1 VGYRSNAYSFSAP
14 RLTRIAMNYLW
25 NTYKTPLVYTE
36 FGFPVFAEAEKDLAA
51 QRYDTPRSNYYLSV
65 MSELLAAI
73 WEDGIDLRGAFAW
86 SFLDNWEFGSYEEH
100 YGLQTVNR
108 TTQERTYKRSFFD
121 FIEFFQARVP
131 Q

>member
-1 VGYRSNAYSFSAP
+1 
-14 RLTRIAMNYLW
+14 MNYLW
-25 NTYKTPLVYTE
+25 NTYKTPLIYTE
-36 FGFPVFAEAEKDLAA
+36 FGFPVFAEAEKNLDS

-73 WEDGIDLRGAFAW
+73 WEDGVDLRGALAW

-100 YGLQTVNR
+100 YGMQTVNR
-108 TTQERTYKRSFFD
+108 TTQERSYKRSFFD
-121 FIEFFQARVP
+121 FVDFFQTRVT